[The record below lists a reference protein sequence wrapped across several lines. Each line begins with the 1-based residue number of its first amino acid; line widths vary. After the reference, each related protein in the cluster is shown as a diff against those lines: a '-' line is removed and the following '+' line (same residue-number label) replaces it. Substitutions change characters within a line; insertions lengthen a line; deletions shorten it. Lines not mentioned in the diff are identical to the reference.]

1 MTIFYL
7 PVVSARRINSCVLE
21 RLEDRLTGHQEV
33 SLLLRIQLK
42 RGQFNR
48 IGFAASLVEPSRGE
62 RAGIGCD
69 QRRRVAPGLWQEY
82 LVPCKIN
89 RGPNYGQRLV
99 WILLAT

>member
-1 MTIFYL
+1 MTLCYL

-48 IGFAASLVEPSRGE
+48 ISFAASLVEPSREE
-62 RAGIGCD
+62 RAGMDVINDGEL
-69 QRRRVAPGLWQEY
+69 RRVFGKNTSYRA
-82 LVPCKIN
+82 K
-89 RGPNYGQRLV
+89 
-99 WILLAT
+99 

>member
-1 MTIFYL
+1 MTLCYL

-48 IGFAASLVEPSRGE
+48 ISFAASLVEPSREE
-62 RAGIGCD
+62 RAGMDVINDGEL
-69 QRRRVAPGLWQEY
+69 RRVFGKDTSYRA
-82 LVPCKIN
+82 K
-89 RGPNYGQRLV
+89 
-99 WILLAT
+99 